1 MRPLRRSTFLGR
13 QRHAEGIQASEGD
26 GGCEGFVV
34 ENSMLVSIKK
44 E

>member
-26 GGCEGFVV
+26 GGREGFVIGD
-34 ENSMLVSIKK
+34 SIS
-44 E
+44 